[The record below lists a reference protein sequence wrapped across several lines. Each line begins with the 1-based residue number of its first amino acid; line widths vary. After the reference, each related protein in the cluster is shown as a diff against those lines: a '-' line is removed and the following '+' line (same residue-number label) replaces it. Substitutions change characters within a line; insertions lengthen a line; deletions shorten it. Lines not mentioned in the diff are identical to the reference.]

1 MPEDLVQRGLGPD
14 LANFA
19 TGFRAP
25 SRCLVVLHRGRLGVV
40 VLGREGATEPIPPAP
55 SPAPLVPHG
64 RYRKPRRIVVK
75 ADASTTV
82 PCPSLAV
89 GTDTG
94 LAVGTCINW
103 RTAETGVPGPR

>member
-14 LANFA
+14 LA
-19 TGFRAP
+19 TGSRAP
-25 SRCLVVLHRGRLGVV
+25 SRSLVVGHRGRLGVV